1 MRSLMIVFACMLLL
15 ACAHATQVGDDVVVT
30 LPRPPAA
37 GERIVLEIELGVLG
51 AGEEIV
57 LRTPDGR
64 LIGTASPHG
73 IRPGNAAGTYV
84 VPVPPEI
91 AAARPRRDRLSLR
104 ILVER
109 AGAPVRTARGDEVL
123 SVRAVVLEHR
133 RQP

>member
-1 MRSLMIVFACMLLL
+1 VRRLMIVLACVLLL
-15 ACAHATQVGDDVVVT
+15 ACAHATQAGDVVVVT

-73 IRPGNAAGTYV
+73 IRPGHAAGTYV
-84 VPVPPEI
+84 VPVPPDI
-91 AAARPRRDRLSLR
+91 AAARALRDQLSLR

-109 AGAPVRTARGDEVL
+109 AGAPVRSARGDEVHR
-123 SVRAVVLEHR
+123 VRAVVLEH
-133 RQP
+133 

>member
-1 MRSLMIVFACMLLL
+1 VRRLMIAFVCMLLL
-15 ACAHATQVGDDVVVT
+15 ACAHAMQAGDVVVT

-73 IRPGNAAGTYV
+73 IRPGHAAGTYV
-84 VPVPPEI
+84 VPVPPDI
-91 AAARPRRDRLSLR
+91 AAARPLRDRLSLR

-109 AGAPVRTARGDEVL
+109 AGAPVRPARGDEVR
-123 SVRAVVLEHR
+123 SVRAVMLEH
-133 RQP
+133 

>member
-1 MRSLMIVFACMLLL
+1 MRRLMIVLVCMLMF
-15 ACAHATQVGDDVVVT
+15 ACAHATRAGDIVVT
-30 LPRPPAA
+30 LPRPLAV

-73 IRPGNAAGTYV
+73 IRPGHAAGTYV
-84 VPVPPEI
+84 VPVPSDI
-91 AAARPRRDRLSLR
+91 AAARPLRDRLSLR

-109 AGAPVRTARGDEVL
+109 AGAPVRPARGDEVR
-123 SVRAVVLEHR
+123 SVRAVVLER
-133 RQP
+133 

>member
-1 MRSLMIVFACMLLL
+1 MRSLMLVLVCMLLL
-15 ACAHATQVGDDVVVT
+15 ACAHAMQAGDVVVT
-30 LPRPPAA
+30 LPRPLKA

-73 IRPGNAAGTYV
+73 IRPGHAAGTYV
-84 VPVPPEI
+84 VPMPPDI
-91 AAARPRRDRLSLR
+91 AAARPLRDRLSLR

-109 AGAPVRTARGDEVL
+109 AGAPVRPARGDEVRG
-123 SVRAVVLEHR
+123 VRAVVLEH
-133 RQP
+133 